1 MSGNGICRAGLV
13 MQDCAQYTKV
23 DKEMEAVMS
32 QVLVK
37 ERLSGNGCGFLSQQ
51 WQLTRFDSR

>member
-1 MSGNGICRAGLV
+1 